1 MDLTNWIK
9 KHTVIEELEGKTIT
23 TITEYHTNVWYA
35 QSTKETPEVIRDPK
49 KISHEGY
56 KYLIKK
62 ESDEVIPACKNIEQN
77 VDYR

>member
-35 QSTKETPEVIRDPK
+35 QSTKETPEVTRDK
-49 KISHEGY
+49 ERISYQEY
-56 KYLIKK
+56 KDIIKR